1 MIDNNREIEKYY
13 IAYVDLLGYKD
24 FFENHADRVSDF
36 LKTIQGA
43 IETTKVTV
51 SKTNLSTIMS
61 TYADMDVKIKIFS
74 DNILLCLKTGSEK
87 VEIIRLLTFL
97 ALVADIQ
104 RSFISEYGLFL
115 RGGVTI
121 GEMFINESF
130 VFGQGLIDSVSMEAR
145 ANYPRI
151 ILSQQIVDFL
161 FQRHYISD
169 CEIQSCADISNKFQL
184 EEKISDQEKT
194 FFATHAPQISNEL
207 FSSQWKYALV
217 IEDSDGENILN
228 YLYNLNIK
236 DMVCEA
242 QWEGIMK
249 LINIYF
255 PQDYDTVISDGYNY
269 AEMLQRHK
277 ENVKKK
283 LLEYGNYDDIATSDI
298 KSADV
303 REHVFKKY
311 LWVMKFHNF
320 VAQKEN
326 LLECMINAQVNCDG
340 RFMKMNLGALQ

>member
-1 MIDNNREIEKYY
+1 MIGATREIEKYY

-24 FFENHADRVSDF
+24 FFENHADQVPDF
-36 LKTIQGA
+36 LKTIQAA
-43 IETTKVTV
+43 IETTKVNV

-74 DNILLCLKTGSEK
+74 DNILLCLKTGSAE

-121 GEMFINESF
+121 GEMFINDSF

-145 ANYPRI
+145 ANHPRI
-151 ILSQQIVDFL
+151 ILSQPIVDFL
-161 FQRHYISD
+161 SRRHYISD
-169 CEIQSCADISNKFQL
+169 CEIQSCTDISNKFQC
-184 EEKISDQEKT
+184 EEKISAQEET
-194 FFATHAPQISNEL
+194 FFATHAPQIFNEL